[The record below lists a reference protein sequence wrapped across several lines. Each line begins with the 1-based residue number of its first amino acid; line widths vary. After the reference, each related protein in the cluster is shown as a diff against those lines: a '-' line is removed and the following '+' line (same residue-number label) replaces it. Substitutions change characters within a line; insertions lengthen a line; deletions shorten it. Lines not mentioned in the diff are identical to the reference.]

1 MNKNDK
7 IGLIG
12 LLVIIVFAT
21 GFIVKACNYNA
32 EKEEERERERIE
44 RENHFNSLIDSL
56 ASVNIDST
64 PSSADTIKEPT
75 SQPVPQTSTPNPNS
89 QTDKT
94 DEREHEAYREG
105 YDEGYEQGEED
116 GSNGSGHGFGYDDT
130 NYYKSHS
137 LRMLYEQGYDDGY
150 NDGYSSGKDEY
161 WLQKINAM
169 QRAINE
175 VA

>member
-21 GFIVKACNYNA
+21 GFIIKACNYNA
-32 EKEEERERERIE
+32 EKEKEREKEWIE
-44 RENHFNSLIDSL
+44 RENHFNSLIDSS

-64 PSSADTIKEPT
+64 LSSADTIKESA
-75 SQPVPQTSTPNPNS
+75 SQPVPQTSTPTPNRE
-89 QTDKT
+89 TDIT
-94 DEREHEAYREG
+94 DEREHEAYRKG

-150 NDGYSSGKDEY
+150 NDGFSSGEEEY
-161 WLQKINAM
+161 
-169 QRAINE
+169 
-175 VA
+175 

>member
-21 GFIVKACNYNA
+21 GFIIKACNYSA
-32 EKEEERERERIE
+32 EKEKEREKKWIE

-64 PSSADTIKEPT
+64 LSPADTIKESA
-75 SQPVPQTSTPNPNS
+75 SQPVPQTSTPTPNS

-94 DEREHEAYREG
+94 DEREHEAYRKG

-116 GSNGSGHGFGYDDT
+116 GSNGNGHGFGYDDT
-130 NYYKSHS
+130 NYYNNHS

-150 NDGYSSGKDEY
+150 NDGFSSGKEKY
-161 WLQKINAM
+161 
-169 QRAINE
+169 
-175 VA
+175 